1 MANTEEGKGNS
12 TLRDSNVDHA
22 KEFQDEKIRMAEAK
36 SAMTR
41 TIKRLETTFTDFKD
55 FNRLDSTNI
64 ENLYGIASEVNEIR
78 NDVKEIESVNEIL
91 EKKLLKLN
99 RARGVPEVQKVLDD
113 LSNVLEEYW
122 RKWELVLKE
131 NAESDEGGLGIT
143 AESFFIKW
151 SGIKHS

>member
-55 FNRLDSTNI
+55 FTRLDSTNI
-64 ENLYGIASEVNEIR
+64 ENLYEVNEIR
-78 NDVKEIESVNEIL
+78 NNVKEAYTKIESVNEVL

-99 RARGVPEVQKVLDD
+99 RAG
-113 LSNVLEEYW
+113 
-122 RKWELVLKE
+122 
-131 NAESDEGGLGIT
+131 
-143 AESFFIKW
+143 
-151 SGIKHS
+151 